1 MIPPFVQNIIT
12 GFQNALTENTKK
24 LTCVDEKLGLLVTYQ
39 QLDLGKL
46 GEDFKPR
53 DANKLQYVRED
64 TVNGE
69 VELKIRDDAGYYPR
83 DGYIANMGDE
93 PFKVILFGV
102 STGDQTREFT
112 VPPNV
117 SYAIRSPI
125 SKIKITATQPTI
137 YQVSVV

>member
-1 MIPPFVQNIIT
+1 MIPNVQKIIDD
-12 GFQNALTENTKK
+12 FQKALSGNTEK
-24 LTCVDEKLGLLVTYQ
+24 LSCVDAKLGMLIKYQ
-39 QLDLGKL
+39 QLDLGKIS
-46 GEDFKPR
+46 EDFTPR
-53 DANKLQYVRED
+53 DANKLQYVREG

-69 VELKIRDDAGYYPR
+69 VELKIRDDAGYHPR

-102 STGDQTREFT
+102 TTGDQTSEFT
-112 VPPNV
+112 VPPSV

-125 SKIKITATQPTI
+125 SKIRITATLPTI